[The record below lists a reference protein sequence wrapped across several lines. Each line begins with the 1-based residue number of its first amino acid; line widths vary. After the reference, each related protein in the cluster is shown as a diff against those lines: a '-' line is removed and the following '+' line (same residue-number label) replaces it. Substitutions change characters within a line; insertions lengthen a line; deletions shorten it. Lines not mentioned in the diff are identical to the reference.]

1 MTTPAAASAPC
12 AAPPACAPVT
22 GLRGRKRERTRRAI
36 SDAAFRL
43 FAEEG
48 FDAVTLTRIA
58 AEADVAPATVFTHFA
73 SKEDI
78 FFGRREEFDAQLW
91 EAVRSGPAG
100 AELLHALRV
109 SFTDACE
116 LILGD
121 EEAVAQGRVFSRV
134 LLGSSTLGRSY
145 MHFMQRRQERLLDLL
160 VERAGPRLRAV
171 PGLRAELEIFAALA
185 VAVRQLVF
193 DVLHAKLAEG
203 EPPARIRAAVS
214 DTLDRA
220 AARLARAYE
229 DSDVLDAG

>member
-1 MTTPAAASAPC
+1 MTPPAD
-12 AAPPACAPVT
+12 AAPTASVPVA
-22 GLRGRKRERTRRAI
+22 GLRGRKRERTRRVI

-43 FAEEG
+43 FAGEG

-91 EAVRSGPAG
+91 EAVRSGASG
-100 AELLHALRV
+100 AELLDALRG
-109 SFTDACE
+109 SLADACE

-121 EEAVAQGRVFSRV
+121 EDAVAQGRVFSRV
-134 LLGSSTLGRSY
+134 LLGSPALGRSY
-145 MHFMQRRQERLLDLL
+145 THFMRRRQERLLELL
-160 VERAGPRLRAV
+160 VERAGPRVRAV

-203 EPPARIRAAVS
+203 EPPARIRAAVR

-220 AARLARAYE
+220 AGRLARAYAE
-229 DSDVLDAG
+229 SDVLDAA

>member
-1 MTTPAAASAPC
+1 MTTPAD
-12 AAPPACAPVT
+12 AAPTACVPAA

-43 FAEEG
+43 FAGEG

-91 EAVRSGPAG
+91 EAVRSGATG
-100 AELLHALRV
+100 TELLDALRG
-109 SFTDACE
+109 SLADTCE

-121 EEAVAQGRVFSRV
+121 EDAVAQGRVFSRV
-134 LLGSSTLGRSY
+134 LLGSSALGCSY
-145 MHFMQRRQERLLDLL
+145 THFMRRRQERLLELL
-160 VERAGPRLRAV
+160 VERAGPRVRAV

-193 DVLHAKLAEG
+193 DVLHAKLAED
-203 EPPARIRAAVS
+203 EPPAPIRAAVR

-220 AARLARAYE
+220 TGRLARAYAE
-229 DSDVLDAG
+229 SDVLDAA